1 MKFVADLHLHSH
13 FSRATS
19 PQLDLEHLSQWAQLK
34 GVTVVGTGDFTHPG
48 WLDEVEKKLEPA
60 EEGLF
65 KLKEEFART
74 TAAEVPQACR
84 GEVRFMLTT
93 EISNIYK
100 RLDKVRKVHN
110 LIFSPSIATA
120 RKIQA
125 RLETIGNIRADG
137 RPILGLDSRDLLEI
151 TLESDPLAFF
161 IPAHIWT
168 PWFSM
173 LGSKGGFDSVEDC
186 FADLTP
192 HVFAVETGLS
202 SDPPMNW
209 RLKQL
214 DRFVL
219 VSNSDAHSPQKLA
232 REANLFDTELSYPG
246 IFNALKDQK
255 NSGFLGT
262 IEFFPEEGK
271 YHYDGHRLCKT
282 RLHPQETQANQG
294 NCPVCGKPV
303 TVGVMARVE
312 ELADRPAG
320 EKSPRARPYE
330 NLVPLPEIIGEAK
343 NQKPGTKAVDELFHK
358 LLAGIGNELF
368 ILQQAALDDIE
379 RLAGSV
385 VAEGVRRMRAG
396 EVKIAAGYD
405 GEYGTIHLFSPEE
418 RERLSTQVSF
428 LDPGPEKKE
437 KNDNKMKNGKLIYP
451 ENTPENL
458 AAVREKAKTSYQ
470 TPKPLVQQAGALNP
484 SQQQAVRHGRG
495 HLLIVAGPGTG
506 KTHTLTHRIAHVI
519 ENFAK
524 PEEILAITFTNK
536 AAEEMRQRAL
546 KIAGALAG
554 KTTIGTFHAFCLGVL
569 RGHHEQAGLPPDFE
583 IIGED
588 EQRDLAKELWPE
600 KSAAARDHLLDEIS
614 RLKAG
619 GKISEPDQTFAA
631 REIYDSALRKN
642 GRLDFDDLLLETVR
656 LLQENLAARRD
667 VHGRYHW
674 IFVDEYQDINPAQHR
689 LLKLLVHENAV
700 LTAIGDPNQAIYGFR
715 GADAGYFS
723 KFEQDFA
730 GAVKLYLEENYRSA
744 PTLLSAST
752 QVITAGSES
761 FALPLSATL
770 LMPGR
775 LTIHAAPTE
784 KAEAEYVAHQ
794 IEKMVGG
801 TSMFSQDSG
810 RVEKTR
816 TGEYTFGDF
825 AVLYRLNA
833 LRPALEEALSRAGMP
848 YQIAGDAPLL
858 SRWGVR
864 ELVTAMRWSCG
875 VAWQNAARKIDPK
888 NLAALLQFAL
898 PGIGEQTAR
907 RAEGF
912 FTKIHQIEAGAF
924 DRFLREEQS
933 LTEKQKLALAAFS
946 CELDEAGRRFA
957 AGGLVEAIQFLFAL
971 PTWKNLMKGDEK
983 LAGHFQRVLN
993 LARVYE
999 SSNRA
1004 ASVRDFFDALAL
1016 EGAADHFDPC
1026 AEKIAVMTLHAAKGL
1041 EFSVVF
1047 IIGCEETL
1055 LPMQLPGLSSSVEEE
1070 RRLFYVGMTRAKEQ
1084 LFLLRAK
1091 RRPLFGRLQE
1101 NPASRFLAD
1110 IEEQLKAYE
1119 KWQAPARKEPKKHGD
1134 ENQLGLF

>member
-19 PQLDLEHLSQWAQLK
+19 SQLDLEHLGKWAQLK

-74 TAAEVPQACR
+74 TAAEVPKACR
-84 GEVRFMLTT
+84 SAVRFMLTT

-110 LIFSPSIATA
+110 LIFSPSFSTA

-125 RLETIGNIRADG
+125 RLETIGNIRSDG

-151 TLESDPLAFF
+151 TLESDPLAFL

-209 RLKQL
+209 RLRQL

-232 REANLFDTELSYPG
+232 REANLFETELSYPA
-246 IFNALKDQK
+246 IFNALQDE
-255 NSGFLGT
+255 NDSGFLGT

-271 YHYDGHRLCKT
+271 YHYDGHRLCKM
-282 RLHPQETQANQG
+282 RLHPAETQANQG

-312 ELADRPAG
+312 ELADRPEG
-320 EKSPRARPYE
+320 EKSPRSRPYA
-330 NLVPLPEIIGEAK
+330 NIIPLPEIIGEAK
-343 NQKPGTKAVDELFHK
+343 NQKPATKAVEELFHK
-358 LLAGIGNELF
+358 LLAGLGSELF
-368 ILQQAALDDIE
+368 ILQEAALDDIE

-385 VAEGVRRMRAG
+385 VAEGIRRMRAG

-405 GEYGTIHLFSPEE
+405 GEYGTIQLFSPEE
-418 RERLSTQVSF
+418 RERLSTQVSM
-428 LDPGPEKKE
+428 LDPGPDQKE
-437 KNDNKMKNGKLIYP
+437 QSDKTKNGKLIDQ
-451 ENTPENL
+451 ENTSVNFPGIGEE
-458 AAVREKAKTSYQ
+458 AGISYQ
-470 TPKPLVQQAGALNP
+470 TPKPLLQQAGALNP

-506 KTHTLTHRIAHVI
+506 KTHTLTHRIAQVI
-519 ENFAK
+519 ENFARA
-524 PEEILAITFTNK
+524 EEILAITFTNK
-536 AAEEMRQRAL
+536 AAEEMRQRAV
-546 KIAGALAG
+546 KIAGPLAA
-554 KTTIGTFHAFCLGVL
+554 KITIGTFHAFCLGVL
-569 RGHHEQAGLPPDFE
+569 REYHEHAGLPPDFE

-600 KSAAARDHLLDEIS
+600 KPAAERDHLLDEIAL
-614 RLKAG
+614 LKAAD
-619 GKISEPDQTFAA
+619 KISEPDQETRAA
-631 REIYDSALRKN
+631 REVYDSALRKN

-656 LLQENLAARRD
+656 LLQENRAVRHDIHRR
-667 VHGRYHW
+667 YQW

-689 LLKLLVHENAV
+689 LLKLLIHENAV

-730 GAVKLYLEENYRSA
+730 GAMKLYLEENYRSA

-752 QVITAGSES
+752 QVITAGSEN
-761 FALPLSATL
+761 FAMPLSAAL

-775 LTIHAAPTE
+775 LTIHDAPTE

-816 TGEYTFGDF
+816 LGEHTFGDF

-848 YQIAGDAPLL
+848 YQISGDAPLV
-858 SRWGVR
+858 SRRGVR
-864 ELVTAMRWSCG
+864 ELTTAIGWLCNI
-875 VAWQNAARKIDPK
+875 ALQNAARQIHPK

-912 FTKIHQIEAGAF
+912 FTKIHQLEAGAF
-924 DRFLREEQS
+924 DRFLREERS

-946 CELDEAGRRFA
+946 CELEEAGRRFA
-957 AGGLVEAIQFLFAL
+957 SGGLVEAMQFLLNL
-971 PTWKNLMKGDEK
+971 PTWKSLMKGDEK

-993 LARVYE
+993 LARLCE
-999 SSNRA
+999 FSNRA
-1004 ASVRDFFDALAL
+1004 ASVRAFFDALAL
-1016 EGAADHFDPC
+1016 EGAADHFDPR
-1026 AEKIAVMTLHAAKGL
+1026 AEKIALMTLHAAKGL

-1055 LPMQLPGLSSSVEEE
+1055 LPMQLPGLQSAVEEE

-1084 LFLLRAK
+1084 LYLLRAK
-1091 RRPLFGRLQE
+1091 RRLLFGRWQE